1 MSLLLSK
8 IIIKLLKFNDCFEV
22 SFSHDLIIKSTT
34 YNSRDF
40 IFINSMISAMREL
53 SVCKLII
60 IVILLLNNRQVSN
73 VNDVIF
79 NFFI

>member
-1 MSLLLSK
+1 MLLLSV
-8 IIIKLLKFNDCFEV
+8 IINLLKFNGCFGV
-22 SFSHDLIIKSTT
+22 SLSHDLIIRSMI

-53 SVCKLII
+53 SVCKLT
-60 IVILLLNNRQVSN
+60 IVVMLLLNNRQVSN

-79 NFFI
+79 SFFT